1 MRKFTTIVL
10 VLLAQVSL
18 AQNWSW
24 VKQFGQSPNP
34 DQTNELDI
42 YDLKFSSNG
51 NIYVT
56 GSYISNVVIG
66 GVTYLG
72 YPDASSTSSD
82 VFIAKFDEN
91 GNVLWVKTVG
101 SPSGDLPEAL
111 TVDSNDNI
119 YLSGRFSG
127 TCDFGSSHTL
137 VSTGGFDSFIAK
149 YNSSG
154 QIQWAIKSAYG
165 GANDRTI
172 AITIGQDSHIYAAGL
187 SKGDFTVGD
196 GSTGDSYTNPDSK
209 NDLFLASYTTSG
221 TYRWSKQI
229 PGNND
234 NNIFRSIAC
243 DEQNNLYVGG
253 ALAGTLTVDGIDYT
267 SIGSGDIILM
277 KARPTDGSAIW
288 VRKGGS
294 TADDQLNSIA
304 VNDNFAYLI
313 GYIQGTGTIDS
324 TATLQSSQFKTTG
337 GNDIFLAKYNLE
349 GRLLWKKTL
358 GSAGADVGYGLNTI
372 NNILVA
378 TGYFSNTINFNLNS
392 ITSGGGMDAAFFVF
406 DVESNAVLAKSVSGT
421 LEDRGQGVALDS
433 SYNAYLGGYFMSPT
447 LSVGTTA
454 LTNSASTF
462 KDLFLAKYH
471 NEFTAAFTNKK
482 NVTCNGGSNGELTV
496 TPYFGTPP
504 YTFTWKLNGNPYAET
519 DSAITNLGV
528 GTYEVTVTD
537 YLSNTSTLSY
547 TVTQPAAL
555 SIGHTQNNVSC
566 YGKQNGTIN
575 ITVSG
580 GTPSYTYFWTS
591 SDGLGHVVDA
601 EDQTGLTA
609 GTYSVEVTDHNGCTA
624 NGSYT
629 ITQPT
634 RINITGEVTNITG
647 SGSNGAVDIT
657 VSGGSGTYSSYA
669 WYFNDIP
676 GGTHQDTTGI
686 NNGGDYK
693 VVVTDNTV
701 CKDSNTFT
709 VLDERIFHGWIVT
722 KTNVSCKGGSDGS
735 ATVSWAKNTGTVTI
749 LWSPDGETTATI
761 SGKPAGSYTATL
773 TDDMGTPGDTGDDM
787 TINVDVDLTEPAQ
800 PLGGGIVSYPVTC
813 HGGSNGILDL
823 TPSGGTLPYSYSW
836 NTIPAKTTQDINNL
850 PAGNY
855 EVTITDSKGCTTV
868 VPGTVSEPDAISFS
882 FAFTQPTCHGTIDG
896 SLAVSGLTGGTPG
909 YSYLWSNTLT
919 SSSISNIKSGSYW
932 LKVTDSKGCYNTQ
945 STYLD
950 QPAALT
956 ISHVANQPTCP
967 ESKNGSIGIT
977 VGGGTSPYTYF
988 WTGPDVANPT
998 DEDLVNLGVGTYNVT
1013 VTDANGCTKD
1023 YQVVLSE
1030 ANPSPSAILSS
1041 SDTNNEIC
1049 DGDNVVFT
1057 ASGGSTYEF
1066 FLNGTSVQGPG
1077 AGYAYNNSTL
1087 INNDEVFAE
1096 VTSSAGCKALTNT
1109 ISTIVHTLP
1118 TVTANASPNPICE
1131 GDPVTLT
1138 GSGATSYLWD
1148 KEVTDGVP
1156 FYPTTTDSYT
1166 VTGTDDNGCT
1176 DTDQITVT
1184 VNPVP
1189 DAQINTTDPT
1199 SYCEG
1204 ETISTLLNASPSD
1217 GSFYQWIR
1225 NSANISGAHT
1235 STYTVTEEGLYS
1247 FYVIKN
1253 GCMGISDEVEI
1264 VVHSLPTVT
1273 LAAFDPVCLD
1283 AEPFAL
1289 TGGDPV
1295 GGIYSGTGVT
1305 GGTFDPAAAGAGT
1318 HSITYSY
1325 TDANGCSNSASKD
1338 MVVNALPVVSLADFD
1353 PVCLDA
1359 EPFTLTGGNPEGG
1372 IYSGTGVTGGT
1383 FDPAAAGAGTHTI
1396 TYSYTDAN
1404 GCSASAS
1411 EDMVVNGLPTA
1422 NINTTDP
1429 TDWCEGTPINVNLT
1443 ADVAES
1449 YQWLLDGQPITGE
1462 TGQTLIATQAGT
1474 YSVAA
1479 TTNGCNSTGNT
1490 ITITVIS
1497 TPSVAITTEDPTT
1510 WCAGDEVSVQLTA
1523 IPSSGDSYRWIKDE
1537 VTIAGETQS
1546 NYTANEPGNYR
1557 VEALFAG
1564 GCSSVS
1570 EIFSLTENPVPT
1582 VSIATDTIQIDT
1594 SSTYTFDAGA
1604 GFVSYLWSDTS
1615 TGQTLLVDGA
1625 VTGTGEFTYWVTVT
1639 NEFSCSASDTAVVVV
1654 SPVGGVP
1661 TQISWEISIYPNPS
1675 SGEFKLKVSGIE
1687 PGTYTLTILNAGGQI
1702 VYGSTFSASD
1712 TEITRAINIQTLSK
1726 GLYYVRFENT
1736 NKGFTRKIILK

>member
-1 MRKFTTIVL
+1 M
-10 VLLAQVSL
+10 
-18 AQNWSW
+18 
-24 VKQFGQSPNP
+24 
-34 DQTNELDI
+34 
-42 YDLKFSSNG
+42 
-51 NIYVT
+51 
-56 GSYISNVVIG
+56 
-66 GVTYLG
+66 
-72 YPDASSTSSD
+72 
-82 VFIAKFDEN
+82 
-91 GNVLWVKTVG
+91 
-101 SPSGDLPEAL
+101 
-111 TVDSNDNI
+111 
-119 YLSGRFSG
+119 
-127 TCDFGSSHTL
+127 
-137 VSTGGFDSFIAK
+137 
-149 YNSSG
+149 
-154 QIQWAIKSAYG
+154 
-165 GANDRTI
+165 
-172 AITIGQDSHIYAAGL
+172 
-187 SKGDFTVGD
+187 
-196 GSTGDSYTNPDSK
+196 
-209 NDLFLASYTTSG
+209 
-221 TYRWSKQI
+221 
-229 PGNND
+229 
-234 NNIFRSIAC
+234 
-243 DEQNNLYVGG
+243 
-253 ALAGTLTVDGIDYT
+253 
-267 SIGSGDIILM
+267 
-277 KARPTDGSAIW
+277 
-288 VRKGGS
+288 
-294 TADDQLNSIA
+294 
-304 VNDNFAYLI
+304 
-313 GYIQGTGTIDS
+313 
-324 TATLQSSQFKTTG
+324 
-337 GNDIFLAKYNLE
+337 
-349 GRLLWKKTL
+349 
-358 GSAGADVGYGLNTI
+358 
-372 NNILVA
+372 
-378 TGYFSNTINFNLNS
+378 
-392 ITSGGGMDAAFFVF
+392 
-406 DVESNAVLAKSVSGT
+406 
-421 LEDRGQGVALDS
+421 
-433 SYNAYLGGYFMSPT
+433 
-447 LSVGTTA
+447 
-454 LTNSASTF
+454 
-462 KDLFLAKYH
+462 
-471 NEFTAAFTNKK
+471 
-482 NVTCNGGSNGELTV
+482 
-496 TPYFGTPP
+496 
-504 YTFTWKLNGNPYAET
+504 
-519 DSAITNLGV
+519 
-528 GTYEVTVTD
+528 
-537 YLSNTSTLSY
+537 
-547 TVTQPAAL
+547 
-555 SIGHTQNNVSC
+555 SC
-566 YGKQNGTIN
+566 YGKQDGTIN

-609 GTYSVEVTDHNGCTA
+609 GTYSVEVTDHNGCMA

-693 VVVTDNTV
+693 VVVTDNTA

-735 ATVSWAKNTGTVTI
+735 ATVSWAENTGTVTI

-1023 YQVVLSE
+1023 YQVVLTE

-1066 FLNGTSVQGPG
+1066 FLNGISVQGPG

-1148 KEVTDGVP
+1148 KGVTDGVP
-1156 FYPTTTDSYT
+1156 FYPTTTEIYT

-1217 GSFYQWIR
+1217 GSYYQWIR
-1225 NSANISGAHT
+1225 NGANISGAY
-1235 STYTVTEEGLYS
+1235 SNTYTASEAGFYS

-1264 VVHSLPTVT
+1264 IVHPLPSVSL
-1273 LAAFDPVCLD
+1273 ADFEPVCAD
-1283 AEPFAL
+1283 AEPFA
-1289 TGGDPV
+1289 
-1295 GGIYSGTGVT
+1295 I
-1305 GGTFDPAAAGAGT
+1305 
-1318 HSITYSY
+1318 
-1325 TDANGCSNSASKD
+1325 
-1338 MVVNALPVVSLADFD
+1338 
-1353 PVCLDA
+1353 
-1359 EPFTLTGGNPEGG
+1359 TGGNPEGG

-1383 FDPAAAGAGTHTI
+1383 FDPAAAGAGTHSI
-1396 TYSYTDAN
+1396 TYFYTDAN

-1411 EDMVVNGLPTA
+1411 ADMVVNGLPVVSLA
-1422 NINTTDP
+1422 DFDP
-1429 TDWCEGTPINVNLT
+1429 VCLDAEPFALSGGTPEGGIY
-1443 ADVAES
+1443 S
-1449 YQWLLDGQPITGE
+1449 GTGV
-1462 TGQTLIATQAGT
+1462 TGG
-1474 YSVAA
+1474 
-1479 TTNGCNSTGNT
+1479 
-1490 ITITVIS
+1490 
-1497 TPSVAITTEDPTT
+1497 
-1510 WCAGDEVSVQLTA
+1510 
-1523 IPSSGDSYRWIKDE
+1523 
-1537 VTIAGETQS
+1537 
-1546 NYTANEPGNYR
+1546 
-1557 VEALFAG
+1557 
-1564 GCSSVS
+1564 
-1570 EIFSLTENPVPT
+1570 
-1582 VSIATDTIQIDT
+1582 
-1594 SSTYTFDAGA
+1594 TFD
-1604 GFVSYLWSDTS
+1604 
-1615 TGQTLLVDGA
+1615 
-1625 VTGTGEFTYWVTVT
+1625 
-1639 NEFSCSASDTAVVVV
+1639 
-1654 SPVGGVP
+1654 P
-1661 TQISWEISIYPNPS
+1661 
-1675 SGEFKLKVSGIE
+1675 
-1687 PGTYTLTILNAGGQI
+1687 
-1702 VYGSTFSASD
+1702 
-1712 TEITRAINIQTLSK
+1712 
-1726 GLYYVRFENT
+1726 
-1736 NKGFTRKIILK
+1736 

>member
-1 MRKFTTIVL
+1 
-10 VLLAQVSL
+10 
-18 AQNWSW
+18 
-24 VKQFGQSPNP
+24 
-34 DQTNELDI
+34 
-42 YDLKFSSNG
+42 
-51 NIYVT
+51 
-56 GSYISNVVIG
+56 
-66 GVTYLG
+66 
-72 YPDASSTSSD
+72 
-82 VFIAKFDEN
+82 
-91 GNVLWVKTVG
+91 
-101 SPSGDLPEAL
+101 
-111 TVDSNDNI
+111 
-119 YLSGRFSG
+119 
-127 TCDFGSSHTL
+127 
-137 VSTGGFDSFIAK
+137 
-149 YNSSG
+149 
-154 QIQWAIKSAYG
+154 
-165 GANDRTI
+165 
-172 AITIGQDSHIYAAGL
+172 
-187 SKGDFTVGD
+187 
-196 GSTGDSYTNPDSK
+196 
-209 NDLFLASYTTSG
+209 
-221 TYRWSKQI
+221 
-229 PGNND
+229 
-234 NNIFRSIAC
+234 
-243 DEQNNLYVGG
+243 
-253 ALAGTLTVDGIDYT
+253 
-267 SIGSGDIILM
+267 
-277 KARPTDGSAIW
+277 PTDGSAIW

-372 NNILVA
+372 NNILVT
-378 TGYFSNTINFNLNS
+378 TGYFSNTLNFNLSS

-421 LEDRGQGVALDS
+421 LEDRGQGVAMDS

-447 LSVGTTA
+447 LSVGTTT

-471 NEFTAAFTNKK
+471 NEFTAAFTYKK

-609 GTYSVEVTDHNGCTA
+609 GTYSVEVTDHNGCMA

-634 RINITGEVTNITG
+634 RINITGEVTSITG
-647 SGSNGAVDIT
+647 DGYNGAVDIT

-693 VVVTDNTV
+693 VVVTDNTA

-709 VLDERIFHGWIVT
+709 VLDERIFHGWIAT

-735 ATVSWAKNTGTVTI
+735 ATVSWAENTGTVTI

-773 TDDMGTPGDTGDDM
+773 TDDMGTPGDTEDDM
-787 TINVDVDLTEPAQ
+787 TINVDVELTEPAQ

-919 SSSISNIKSGSYW
+919 SSSISNIKSGNYW

-1148 KEVTDGVP
+1148 KGVTDGVP
-1156 FYPTTTDSYT
+1156 FYPTTTEIYT

-1225 NSANISGAHT
+1225 NGANISGAHT

-1359 EPFTLTGGNPEGG
+1359 EPFALTGGAPEGG

-1383 FDPAAAGAGTHTI
+1383 FDPAAAGAGTH
-1396 TYSYTDAN
+1396 S
-1404 GCSASAS
+1404 
-1411 EDMVVNGLPTA
+1411 
-1422 NINTTDP
+1422 
-1429 TDWCEGTPINVNLT
+1429 
-1443 ADVAES
+1443 
-1449 YQWLLDGQPITGE
+1449 
-1462 TGQTLIATQAGT
+1462 
-1474 YSVAA
+1474 
-1479 TTNGCNSTGNT
+1479 
-1490 ITITVIS
+1490 
-1497 TPSVAITTEDPTT
+1497 
-1510 WCAGDEVSVQLTA
+1510 
-1523 IPSSGDSYRWIKDE
+1523 
-1537 VTIAGETQS
+1537 
-1546 NYTANEPGNYR
+1546 
-1557 VEALFAG
+1557 
-1564 GCSSVS
+1564 
-1570 EIFSLTENPVPT
+1570 
-1582 VSIATDTIQIDT
+1582 
-1594 SSTYTFDAGA
+1594 
-1604 GFVSYLWSDTS
+1604 
-1615 TGQTLLVDGA
+1615 
-1625 VTGTGEFTYWVTVT
+1625 
-1639 NEFSCSASDTAVVVV
+1639 
-1654 SPVGGVP
+1654 
-1661 TQISWEISIYPNPS
+1661 
-1675 SGEFKLKVSGIE
+1675 
-1687 PGTYTLTILNAGGQI
+1687 
-1702 VYGSTFSASD
+1702 
-1712 TEITRAINIQTLSK
+1712 
-1726 GLYYVRFENT
+1726 
-1736 NKGFTRKIILK
+1736 

>member
-1 MRKFTTIVL
+1 
-10 VLLAQVSL
+10 
-18 AQNWSW
+18 
-24 VKQFGQSPNP
+24 
-34 DQTNELDI
+34 
-42 YDLKFSSNG
+42 
-51 NIYVT
+51 
-56 GSYISNVVIG
+56 
-66 GVTYLG
+66 
-72 YPDASSTSSD
+72 
-82 VFIAKFDEN
+82 
-91 GNVLWVKTVG
+91 
-101 SPSGDLPEAL
+101 
-111 TVDSNDNI
+111 
-119 YLSGRFSG
+119 
-127 TCDFGSSHTL
+127 
-137 VSTGGFDSFIAK
+137 
-149 YNSSG
+149 
-154 QIQWAIKSAYG
+154 
-165 GANDRTI
+165 
-172 AITIGQDSHIYAAGL
+172 
-187 SKGDFTVGD
+187 
-196 GSTGDSYTNPDSK
+196 
-209 NDLFLASYTTSG
+209 
-221 TYRWSKQI
+221 
-229 PGNND
+229 
-234 NNIFRSIAC
+234 IAC

-267 SIGSGDIILM
+267 SAGNGDIILM
-277 KARPTDGSAIW
+277 KAHPTDGSAIW

-378 TGYFSNTINFNLNS
+378 TGYFSNTLNFNLSS

-433 SYNAYLGGYFMSPT
+433 SYNAYLGGYFMSST
-447 LSVGTTA
+447 LSVGTTT
-454 LTNSASTF
+454 LTNSDSTF

-471 NEFTAAFTNKK
+471 NEFAAAFTNKK

-566 YGKQNGTIN
+566 YGKQDGTIN

-693 VVVTDNTV
+693 VVVTDNTA

-709 VLDERIFHGWIVT
+709 VLDERIFHGWIAT

-735 ATVSWAKNTGTVTI
+735 ATVSWAENTGTVTI

-800 PLGGGIVSYPVTC
+800 PLGGGIVNYPVTC

-977 VGGGTSPYTYF
+977 VGGGTPTYTYF

-998 DEDLVNLGVGTYNVT
+998 DEDQVNLGVGTYNVT

-1225 NSANISGAHT
+1225 NGANISGAHT

-1318 HSITYSY
+1318 HS
-1325 TDANGCSNSASKD
+1325 
-1338 MVVNALPVVSLADFD
+1338 
-1353 PVCLDA
+1353 
-1359 EPFTLTGGNPEGG
+1359 
-1372 IYSGTGVTGGT
+1372 
-1383 FDPAAAGAGTHTI
+1383 
-1396 TYSYTDAN
+1396 
-1404 GCSASAS
+1404 
-1411 EDMVVNGLPTA
+1411 
-1422 NINTTDP
+1422 
-1429 TDWCEGTPINVNLT
+1429 
-1443 ADVAES
+1443 
-1449 YQWLLDGQPITGE
+1449 
-1462 TGQTLIATQAGT
+1462 
-1474 YSVAA
+1474 
-1479 TTNGCNSTGNT
+1479 
-1490 ITITVIS
+1490 
-1497 TPSVAITTEDPTT
+1497 
-1510 WCAGDEVSVQLTA
+1510 
-1523 IPSSGDSYRWIKDE
+1523 
-1537 VTIAGETQS
+1537 
-1546 NYTANEPGNYR
+1546 
-1557 VEALFAG
+1557 
-1564 GCSSVS
+1564 
-1570 EIFSLTENPVPT
+1570 
-1582 VSIATDTIQIDT
+1582 
-1594 SSTYTFDAGA
+1594 
-1604 GFVSYLWSDTS
+1604 
-1615 TGQTLLVDGA
+1615 
-1625 VTGTGEFTYWVTVT
+1625 
-1639 NEFSCSASDTAVVVV
+1639 
-1654 SPVGGVP
+1654 
-1661 TQISWEISIYPNPS
+1661 
-1675 SGEFKLKVSGIE
+1675 
-1687 PGTYTLTILNAGGQI
+1687 
-1702 VYGSTFSASD
+1702 
-1712 TEITRAINIQTLSK
+1712 
-1726 GLYYVRFENT
+1726 
-1736 NKGFTRKIILK
+1736 

>member
-72 YPDASSTSSD
+72 YPDALSIKTDIFLFKLNSD
-82 VFIAKFDEN
+82 
-91 GNVLWVKTVG
+91 GNVLWVKTMG
-101 SPSGDLPEAL
+101 STENDLPESI
-111 TVDSNDNI
+111 VIDNNENV
-119 YLSGRFSG
+119 YLCGRFRS
-127 TCDFGSSHTL
+127 TCDFGGGHTL

-358 GSAGADVGYGLNTI
+358 GSTGADVGYGLNTI

-421 LEDRGQGVALDS
+421 LEDRGQGVAMDS

-471 NEFTAAFTNKK
+471 NEFAAAFTNKK

-709 VLDERIFHGWIVT
+709 VLDERIFHGWIDT

-1148 KEVTDGVP
+1148 KGVIDGVP
-1156 FYPTTTDSYT
+1156 FYPTTTEIYT

-1318 HSITYSY
+1318 Q
-1325 TDANGCSNSASKD
+1325 
-1338 MVVNALPVVSLADFD
+1338 
-1353 PVCLDA
+1353 
-1359 EPFTLTGGNPEGG
+1359 
-1372 IYSGTGVTGGT
+1372 
-1383 FDPAAAGAGTHTI
+1383 TI

-1661 TQISWEISIYPNPS
+1661 MQISWEISIYPNPS
-1675 SGEFKLKVSGIE
+1675 SGEFNLKVSGIE